1 MYTRE
6 CWRVS
11 KRKKTR
17 RDEGGMGNFI
27 VFQLQKKGRAFLMV
41 QTIALLTRLLYVACG
56 ESESESQNRR
66 EGLEE

>member
-1 MYTRE
+1 
-6 CWRVS
+6 
-11 KRKKTR
+11 
-17 RDEGGMGNFI
+17 MGNFI